1 MNLLVIFFRLTI
13 LPLFF
18 LVLSI
23 LILPIAISL
32 CKCVEVHQ

>member
-1 MNLLVIFFRLTI
+1 MILLGLTI

-23 LILPIAISL
+23 LILHISIFL
-32 CKCVEVHQ
+32 HST